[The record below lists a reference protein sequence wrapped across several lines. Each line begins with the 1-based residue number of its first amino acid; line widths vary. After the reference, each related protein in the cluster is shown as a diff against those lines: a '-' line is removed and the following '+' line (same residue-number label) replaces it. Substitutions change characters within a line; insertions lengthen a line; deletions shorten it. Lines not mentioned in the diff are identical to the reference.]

1 MRKEEIIQA
10 IYEKPDV
17 VYQRSFFDSIKS
29 TSLLQ
34 FRRNIN
40 LVQDLRPTFYLEQKV
55 DSYYEELLKQYDD
68 ETGLFFE
75 YQNLLKIFQTS
86 NHEALKNYKHYHYL
100 VNRKMIIQLEDY
112 LLYQDGEKLA
122 YDYFVKNTREK
133 ISEIVV
139 DGLFRDTIYNVWI
152 NIREMIRYHNG
163 LEQREKFLNQ
173 DRLNF
178 YQKILEI
185 DSMSNVDKIQLYHE
199 LKNKNIAL
207 LFYQDWYKVRK
218 HSYQKMKNS
227 LFRVK
232 EKGNLFCYQKSL
244 QNQVPIYELNG
255 DDFFMLVSC
264 RKRYTE
270 SDSARRHCY
279 TLISSYNMEVFSKRN
294 FIYGYSDFS
303 LDEVMHIFEHDIASS
318 SNFGSNSFTTSFVNR
333 IMTPEQIS
341 YSKGYSEIQMVN
353 KRKENDSEHFLIR
366 KPNYLV
372 VFDEIEERHLIEAKR
387 LHIPIVVIPTSKY
400 LDKIRKNSKSQDE
413 LGFDKFDM
421 ILDTYT
427 NGCEM
432 EKDKKSRR

>member
-1 MRKEEIIQA
+1 MRKEEIIQT
-10 IYEKPDV
+10 IHENPDV
-17 VYQRSFFDSIKS
+17 VYQRSFFDLIKS

-68 ETGLFFE
+68 ETELFLE
-75 YQNLLKIFQTS
+75 YQNLLKIFQSS
-86 NHEALKNYKHYHYL
+86 NHEALKNYEHDHYL
-100 VNRKMIIQLEDY
+100 INRAMIIQLEDY
-112 LLYQDGEKLA
+112 LRYQEGEKLA
-122 YDYFVKNTREK
+122 YDYLVKNTREK

-139 DGLFRDTIYNVWI
+139 DELFRDTIYNVWI

-173 DRLNF
+173 DRLDF

-185 DSMSNVDKIQLYHE
+185 DSMSNLDKIQLYHE
-199 LKNKNIAL
+199 LKKKNIAL

-264 RKRYTE
+264 RKGYTDI
-270 SDSARRHCY
+270 DSARRHCY

-318 SNFGSNSFTTSFVNR
+318 SNFGTNSFTTSFVNR

-353 KRKENDSEHFLIR
+353 NRKENDSEYFWIR

-372 VFDEIEERHLIEAKR
+372 AFDEIEERHLIEAKK
-387 LHIPIVVIPTSKY
+387 LHIPIVVIPTAKY
-400 LDKIRKNSKSQDE
+400 LDKIRKNSKKQDE

>member
-1 MRKEEIIQA
+1 MKKEEIMQA
-10 IYEKPDV
+10 IHENPDV

-40 LVQDLRPTFYLEQKV
+40 LVQYLRPTFYLEQKV
-55 DSYYEELLKQYDD
+55 DSYYEELLKQYD
-68 ETGLFFE
+68 EKMGLFLE
-75 YQNLLKIFQTS
+75 YQNLLKIFLS
-86 NHEALKNYKHYHYL
+86 GKYEVLENYKDYHYL
-100 VNRKMIIQLEDY
+100 VNEEMIIQLEDY
-112 LLYQDGEKLA
+112 LRYQDGENLA
-122 YDYFVKNTREK
+122 YDYLSRNTRQK

-152 NIREMIRYHNG
+152 NIREILRYHNG
-163 LEQREKFLNQ
+163 LEKREKFLNQ
-173 DRLNF
+173 DRLDF

-185 DSMSNVDKIQLYHE
+185 DHMNNLDKIQMYHE
-199 LKNKNIAL
+199 LKENNIAL

-255 DDFFMLVSC
+255 DDFFMIVSC

-318 SNFGSNSFTTSFVNR
+318 SNFGTNSFTTSFVNR

-372 VFDEIEERHLIEAKR
+372 VFDEIEERHLMEAKR